1 MSTYQIDYANLT
13 TNDNLMILKG
23 IQNFEDIEAAEEY
36 IEEISWTDGKQY
48 RIIDIKGIFVVYP
61 LLDAQ
66 KLNKLFDY
74 DIVDRP
80 DSIKQYDKAKKAL
93 VKVNKIHSNKIVNIS
108 NDCKFINVENKNGKP
123 FKQYRVSTL
132 L

>member
-23 IQNFEDIEAAEEY
+23 IQNFENIGDAEEY
-36 IEEISWTDGKQY
+36 IEEISWMDVQNY
-48 RIIDIKGIFVVYP
+48 SIIDIKGIFVVYP
-61 LLDAQ
+61 SNDAQ

-80 DSIKQYDKAKKAL
+80 ESIKQYDKAKKVL
-93 VKVNKIHSNKIVNIS
+93 PKVSKMHSNKIVNIS
-108 NDCKFINVENKNGKP
+108 NDCKFINVENKNGKL
-123 FKQYRVSTL
+123 FKQYRVDSL
-132 L
+132 S